1 MPDTNRD
8 GRHAHGKR
16 TRAAQTPPKRH
27 AMTED
32 WCVYLIAARKA
43 LATAEAAAA
52 LGNWPDALAAAH
64 HAQTHTTDLGDAIV
78 RAAFTEAK
86 RDA

>member
-1 MPDTNRD
+1 MTDCIKRGWCDNPEHVHVRDNPFPDWST
-8 GRHAHGKR
+8 
-16 TRAAQTPPKRH
+16 
-27 AMTED
+27 
-32 WCVYLIAARKA
+32 YLLDARKA

-78 RAAFTEAK
+78 RAAFTEAAK
-86 RDA
+86 NDR

>member
-1 MPDTNRD
+1 MQD
-8 GRHAHGKR
+8 
-16 TRAAQTPPKRH
+16 
-27 AMTED
+27 D
-32 WCVYLIAARKA
+32 WSVPLLSARKA

-78 RAAFTEAK
+78 RAAFTEAAK
-86 RDA
+86 NDR